1 MHMADA
7 LISPVVGG
15 VMWAATAGIAG
26 YSIKKVQ
33 PDMDK
38 TKVPMMG
45 VLGAFVFAAQMIN
58 FSIPGTGS
66 SGHIGG
72 GMLLASLLGP
82 QAGFLTMMAILL
94 IQCLFFA
101 DGGLLAYGAN
111 VFNMGFITCFIVFP
125 LVYKLILKKG
135 YTGKRL
141 FLASFFSPVIALQLG
156 AFSVVLETLLS
167 GKTALPFGTFALM
180 MQPIHLAIGVVEG
193 LVTWAV
199 LAFVWKTQP
208 SLLAQQAMP
217 QEAPRKN
224 RFKTVMITFAV
235 AAVVVGGLLSWFA
248 SAYPDG
254 LEWSLEKVT
263 GSTEVAAS
271 GGVYDAASHVQMQT
285 AFMPDYSF
293 KQGEGG
299 EAAWPAVS
307 GGTTTAGLLGGAMV
321 LGLAGLTGGVIA
333 LTRRK
338 KNKQAKA
345 ENVP

>member
-33 PDMDK
+33 PEMDK
-38 TKVPMMG
+38 KKIPMMG

-72 GMLLASLLGP
+72 GMLLAALLGP

-111 VFNMGFITCFIVFP
+111 VFNMGFMALFIVYP

-141 FLASFFSPVIALQLG
+141 FLASFFSPIIALQLG

-180 MQPIHLAIGVVEG
+180 MQPIHLAIGAVEG

-199 LAFVWKTQP
+199 LAFVWKMQP
-208 SLLAQQAMP
+208 DLLSQQAVSMA
-217 QEAPRKN
+217 APRKN
-224 RFKTVMITFAV
+224 RFRTVLIVFAV
-235 AAVVVGGLLSWFA
+235 AAVLIGGLFSWYA
-248 SAYPDG
+248 SSDPDG
-254 LEWSLEKVT
+254 LEWSIAKVT
-263 GSTEVAAS
+263 GNSGLVAS
-271 GGVYDAASHVQMQT
+271 GSVHDAAANIQAQT
-285 AFMPDYSF
+285 AIMPGYELKGDPS
-293 KQGEGG
+293 
-299 EAAWPAVS
+299 S
-307 GGTTTAGLLGGAMV
+307 NGGTTTAGLVGGAMV
-321 LGLAGLTGGVIA
+321 LGLAGLTGVVIA

-338 KNKQAKA
+338 KHRQAKA
-345 ENVP
+345 ENAP